1 MTFEEWSNAFTLDLW
16 TSMADG
22 TGGSFEPLPSGE
34 MIFGEYE
41 VAFRPADDDARK
53 VRIVAVHLTRPLS
66 PGPEQDEKVWPTAI
80 DDDPRALAHEVALW
94 LKSQHAG

>member
-1 MTFEEWSNAFTLDLW
+1 
-16 TSMADG
+16 
-22 TGGSFEPLPSGE
+22 
-34 MIFGEYE
+34 
-41 VAFRPADDDARK
+41 
-53 VRIVAVHLTRPLS
+53 VRIVAVLLTRPLS